1 MPRFNV
7 PHKNKWA
14 CFSSFVD
21 GFITDFTD
29 KVDYEE
35 WRKCQYGMCGF
46 KPAEECNVMTLKKA
60 VSLIRMHNDY
70 ADSLAHLIEVGLSQ
84 EEAEKL
90 IYNIETEC
98 WCPIL
103 RDNGK
108 YECPNCGSEVVSG
121 QVFCKNDTCEIEFIW
136 RT

>member
-21 GFITDFTD
+21 AFVTRFTN
-29 KVDYEE
+29 KQDYEA
-35 WRKCQYGMCGF
+35 WRKVQYGTDYR
-46 KPAEECNVMTLKKA
+46 PVEQCNLMSMRDA
-60 VSLIRMHNDY
+60 VFSIRLHHNSNE
-70 ADSLAHLIEVGLSQ
+70 AINHLFDSGLSQ